1 MSLVVFTGAIG
12 LVVAE
17 GNLHPF
23 LAAVALL
30 CIALGAGAAGCI
42 NMWYERDLDALMHRT
57 WRRPIPSGR
66 IAATSALEFGTTLA
80 IASVMTMG
88 VAVNWMAAGFLAL
101 AIAFYVFVYTV
112 WLKRRTPW
120 NIVIGGAAGA
130 FPPVI
135 GEAAVTGSVSAASIA
150 LFAIIFMWTPPHFW
164 SLALYR
170 SDDYRRAGIP
180 MLPVTAGA
188 GATRRQILAY
198 SVLMIPVSM
207 TPWFIG
213 SAGAL
218 YGAGAAL
225 FSVIFAGGAMA
236 VLMRRDEAS
245 ARWMF
250 RYSIVYLA
258 LLFALLGI
266 DHGMRWS

>member
-1 MSLVVFTGAIG
+1 MSLVVFTGAVG

-17 GNLHPF
+17 GSLHPF
-23 LAAVALL
+23 LSAVALL

-42 NMWYERDLDALMHRT
+42 NMWYEQDLDALMVRT
-57 WRRPIPSGR
+57 RYRPIPTGR
-66 IAATSALEFGTTLA
+66 IAGTSALEFGTTLA

-88 VAVNWMAAGFLAL
+88 VAVNWMAAGLLAG
-101 AIAFYVFVYTV
+101 AITFYVLVYTV

-135 GEAAVTGSVSAASIA
+135 GEAAVTGGVSGTSIA

-180 MLPVTAGA
+180 MLPVTAGPR
-188 GATRRQILAY
+188 ATRWQILAY
-198 SVLMIPVSM
+198 SVSMIPVSLI
-207 TPWFIG
+207 PWFIG
-213 SAGAL
+213 SAGVF
-218 YGAGAAL
+218 YGVGAAAL
-225 FSVIFAGGAMA
+225 SVILVLGAVA
-236 VLMRRDEAS
+236 ILVRRNEAA

-250 RYSIVYLA
+250 RYSILYLA
-258 LLFALLGI
+258 LLFALLGL
-266 DHGMRWS
+266 DHGTVWS

>member
-1 MSLVVFTGAIG
+1 MSLVVFTGVIG

-17 GNLHPF
+17 GTLHPF

-42 NMWYERDLDALMHRT
+42 NMWYEQDIDALMLRT
-57 WRRPIPSGR
+57 SHRPIPSGR
-66 IAATSALEFGTTLA
+66 ISGASALEFGVTLA
-80 IASVMTMG
+80 IASVMMMG
-88 VAVNWMAAGFLAL
+88 VAVNWTAAGLLAL
-101 AIAFYVFVYTV
+101 AIAFYVLVYTV

-135 GEAAVTGSVSAASIA
+135 GEAAVTGGVSAASLA

-170 SDDYRRAGIP
+170 SGDYRRAGIP
-180 MLPVTAGA
+180 MLPVTAGPR
-188 GATRRQILAY
+188 ATRRQILAY

-207 TPWFIG
+207 APWFMG
-213 SAGAL
+213 SAGDL
-218 YGAGAAL
+218 YGAGAAVL
-225 FSVIFAGGAMA
+225 SVIFAGGAVA
-236 VLMRRDEAS
+236 LLMRRSEPA

-250 RYSIVYLA
+250 RCSILYLA
-258 LLFALLGI
+258 ALFALLGI
-266 DHGMRWS
+266 DHGIRM